1 MGDPDLGR
9 NTGHHDE
16 SAESTE
22 PAEPAES
29 AEPADGSA
37 LPFPAR
43 LRRLR
48 ARRGLSLADL
58 ARRTHYS
65 KGYLSKIETGAKPPT
80 VDVARRCD
88 EVLGAGGELLRRVR
102 DTEVPGP
109 RSAAGPAAGTAAGSA
124 APAQPPPS
132 PPQSAGDCP
141 YRGLAAFTPQDAGWF
156 FGRVRATAALVERV
170 FERIGS
176 GPLMLVAGSGAG
188 KSSLLSAGL
197 VPAL

>member
-16 SAESTE
+16 SAES
-22 PAEPAES
+22 

-37 LPFPAR
+37 LPFPAQ

-48 ARRGLSLADL
+48 ALRGLSLADL

-80 VDVARRCD
+80 ADVARRCD
-88 EVLGAGGELLRRVR
+88 EVLGAGGELLRLVR

-109 RSAAGPAAGTAAGSA
+109 RSAAGPAGRPH
-124 APAQPPPS
+124 APA
-132 PPQSAGDCP
+132 
-141 YRGLAAFTPQDAGWF
+141 
-156 FGRVRATAALVERV
+156 
-170 FERIGS
+170 
-176 GPLMLVAGSGAG
+176 GPAPG
-188 KSSLLSAGL
+188 
-197 VPAL
+197 